1 MVGDMHEINTRLAN
15 SLIVVLLEYQ
25 TQMYK
30 RSFIYRASVAWNL
43 LPESLKNCD
52 TNHANDSFK
61 TGAKFYFHDFM
72 LLFILILVFNGPLA
86 KTVFIPKCFTHVKY
100 FQNKKCNR
108 TQQSTFYV

>member
-1 MVGDMHEINTRLAN
+1 MHEINTRLAN

-52 TNHANDSFK
+52 IDSFK
-61 TGAKFYFHDFM
+61 TEAKLYF
-72 LLFILILVFNGPLA
+72 I
-86 KTVFIPKCFTHVKY
+86 
-100 FQNKKCNR
+100 
-108 TQQSTFYV
+108 

>member
-1 MVGDMHEINTRLAN
+1 MHEINTRLAN

-52 TNHANDSFK
+52 TNDSFK
-61 TGAKFYFHDFM
+61 TGAKLYFHDFM

-86 KTVFIPKCFTHVKY
+86 KTVFYRSVLPM
-100 FQNKKCNR
+100 
-108 TQQSTFYV
+108 